1 MPLFREAARNKV
13 DLHFNELAK
22 SNPHRDAAR
31 QSKRLAAQRLLAGQ
45 SVTSLDVEASLRG
58 ITSQDLAQLILS
70 KPDELQER
78 ENARQQLFVKIAA
91 ASTPQELDGII

>member
-13 DLHFNELAK
+13 DLHFSELAK

-45 SVTSLDVEASLRG
+45 AITSLDVEAALRG
-58 ITSQDLAQLILS
+58 MSSTDLAQLILS
-70 KPDELQER
+70 KPDDLQDR
-78 ENARQQLFVKIAA
+78 ENTRQQMFKRIAS
-91 ASTPQELDGII
+91 ASTPQELDEII